1 MNLRELTSESQTLCH
16 EGFSESEVYV
26 SVLDAVYRID
36 KIQAYNE
43 VNGGTFFVINTKPL
57 TKEN

>member
-1 MNLRELTSESQTLCH
+1 VKLRELTTESQTLCH
-16 EGFSESEVYV
+16 EGFSESKVFV

-43 VNGGTFFVINTKPL
+43 VDGGTFFVINTKPL
-57 TKEN
+57 AEEK